1 MALDLEMEWS
11 RASSRL
17 TVPVFYLFWKI
28 EYAPLFL
35 FQPYPFSTTLRG
47 LGVNIIGWGRCSR
60 YVTWDLKVDG
70 LQK

>member
-1 MALDLEMEWS
+1 MPFGPRCLEQGFIPTQ
-11 RASSRL
+11 RARFLSL
-17 TVPVFYLFWKI
+17 WKI

-35 FQPYPFSTTLRG
+35 SQPYPFSTTLRG